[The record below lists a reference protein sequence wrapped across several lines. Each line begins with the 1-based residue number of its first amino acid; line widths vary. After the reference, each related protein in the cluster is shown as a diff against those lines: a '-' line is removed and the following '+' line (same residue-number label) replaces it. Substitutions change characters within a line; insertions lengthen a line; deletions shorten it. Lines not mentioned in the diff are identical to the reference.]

1 MLSRSHRWVL
11 KALLP
16 MVLSGCAVSQ
26 SLTDRLP
33 KMGRDRYSEQLLAAR
48 MAEQSGELLRA
59 RKSYEELLKRHPD
72 KVDLHHRLGVLCQKS
87 GDEQAAISY
96 LSRAHELSPTNVEVL
111 CDLGYSQYLQGKTQ
125 EAVEVYRRAQ
135 QINPSHPRTQTNL
148 GIALIDIGEIS
159 TAMTTL
165 RQSMSES
172 DAASTVGFAL
182 VQKGDLLQAREYF
195 TRAIDSDPTSQKAAE
210 ALVQLGELLAAEHN
224 VAQGLPA
231 AQNPAGNIG
240 TATQSE
246 APSGAPASR
255 PETVNFESLYSQKIE
270 QPVKSG
276 TQTIP
281 AAAAAVENT
290 VPLSA
295 SGHAVVDSFRAS
307 ADENAGVALPPI
319 ESVQRRE
326 QTTVAHS
333 NNSSKV
339 QLSHTSLRAD
349 ESAASARLSA
359 DVSDGLE
366 DLGEFVESSPASSP
380 VQGIRSL
387 DERRRSGGL
396 IEPML
401 GSNARARRSEAATEA
416 ATEAEAEAERSL
428 PPVTESVE
436 HGPRRLAASKRRGG
450 AENATAVQ
458 EPEVEE
464 AAQTA
469 DAVKTP
475 VTNLPTVAPQAV
487 PAIAQ
492 AGAAV
497 PGTQMVLVRDASG
510 QFFQMPLVMPAM
522 PAPAAAQFNPQP
534 VPVFTQMPQ
543 MPLSPMGQQVP
554 PGSYAQP
561 VQQIAYRPAGELAP
575 GYMQPGPAPALPQI
589 YANGQPI
596 NAAGFQAPT
605 APQYTAPPQYTAVPQ
620 NLQGPQYP
628 MDAQYQPVAT
638 PPQLQPYGSA
648 PQYPPGPQYS
658 PGKQYAPGPQPA
670 MPPQYPASNFAQS
683 TTALDGM
690 QPVTGMQQQEQ
701 QQNSNRALS
710 SGPAESGLPAMSPAA
725 RVAHVT
731 SLSPRGASAPAIPIS
746 QPSAATQ
753 HVVTP
758 AAAAGTTPQSSSAL
772 PVVST
777 GAQMPGSTASVGGLP
792 LAFLRSFY
800 AQMSLEQQ
808 ALFWRDLRQ
817 MRGGSAAEKAVYREL
832 AESSVGLAQIE
843 AAITMLAVFEEQ
855 ALADRLLSKAA
866 ESADPTIQQAARTAL
881 SMLPVQT
888 LTRR

>member
-1 MLSRSHRWVL
+1 MLSRSHRRVL

-231 AQNPAGNIG
+231 AENPAGRIG
-240 TATQSE
+240 TATESQ

-326 QTTVAHS
+326 QTTVGHS

-349 ESAASARLSA
+349 ESAASARFSA

-401 GSNARARRSEAATEA
+401 GSSARARRSEAATEA
-416 ATEAEAEAERSL
+416 ATEAEAERSL

-605 APQYTAPPQYTAVPQ
+605 APQYAAPPQYTAVPQ

-638 PPQLQPYGSA
+638 APQSQPYGSA
-648 PQYPPGPQYS
+648 PQYPPG
-658 PGKQYAPGPQPA
+658 
-670 MPPQYPASNFAQS
+670 PPQYPASNFAQS

-725 RVAHVT
+725 GVAHTT
-731 SLSPRGASAPAIPIS
+731 SLSPRGESAPAIPMS

-753 HVVTP
+753 HVVTS
-758 AAAAGTTPQSSSAL
+758 AGVIGT
-772 PVVST
+772 
-777 GAQMPGSTASVGGLP
+777 QMPGSTASVGGLP

-800 AQMSLEQQ
+800 AQMSPEQQ

>member
-1 MLSRSHRWVL
+1 MLSRSHRRVL

-125 EAVEVYRRAQ
+125 EAVEVYRKAQ

-231 AQNPAGNIG
+231 AENPAGRIG
-240 TATQSE
+240 TATESE

-326 QTTVAHS
+326 QTTVGHS

-349 ESAASARLSA
+349 ESAASARFSA

-401 GSNARARRSEAATEA
+401 GSNARARRSEGDRVSGAW
-416 ATEAEAEAERSL
+416 
-428 PPVTESVE
+428 
-436 HGPRRLAASKRRGG
+436 ASPTGSQQTQGRCGKRHCGAGTRGRRGG
-450 AENATAVQ
+450 TDGRCRENSGHEPANSSSAGSPRDCAGRSRSPRNSDGAGPRCLGTIFPDAAGDACDAGTGSGTVQ
-458 EPEVEE
+458 S
-464 AAQTA
+464 AASACVYPDAA
-469 DAVKTP
+469 DAVVADGAAGAAWIICSACAADCLPPRRRTGTW
-475 VTNLPTVAPQAV
+475 VYAARTGACTSANLRKWSADQCGGVPGTDCPAV
-487 PAIAQ
+487 CRHSAVYRTSAVS

-497 PGTQMVLVRDASG
+497 SDGCSVPASG
-510 QFFQMPLVMPAM
+510 NTSTI
-522 PAPAAAQFNPQP
+522 AA
-534 VPVFTQMPQ
+534 V
-543 MPLSPMGQQVP
+543 
-554 PGSYAQP
+554 
-561 VQQIAYRPAGELAP
+561 R
-575 GYMQPGPAPALPQI
+575 
-589 YANGQPI
+589 
-596 NAAGFQAPT
+596 
-605 APQYTAPPQYTAVPQ
+605 
-620 NLQGPQYP
+620 
-628 MDAQYQPVAT
+628 
-638 PPQLQPYGSA
+638 
-648 PQYPPGPQYS
+648 
-658 PGKQYAPGPQPA
+658 
-670 MPPQYPASNFAQS
+670 
-683 TTALDGM
+683 
-690 QPVTGMQQQEQ
+690 
-701 QQNSNRALS
+701 
-710 SGPAESGLPAMSPAA
+710 
-725 RVAHVT
+725 
-731 SLSPRGASAPAIPIS
+731 
-746 QPSAATQ
+746 
-753 HVVTP
+753 
-758 AAAAGTTPQSSSAL
+758 
-772 PVVST
+772 
-777 GAQMPGSTASVGGLP
+777 
-792 LAFLRSFY
+792 
-800 AQMSLEQQ
+800 
-808 ALFWRDLRQ
+808 
-817 MRGGSAAEKAVYREL
+817 
-832 AESSVGLAQIE
+832 
-843 AAITMLAVFEEQ
+843 
-855 ALADRLLSKAA
+855 
-866 ESADPTIQQAARTAL
+866 
-881 SMLPVQT
+881 
-888 LTRR
+888 